1 MHTCSSRRETQPHSM
16 PNSQSAAASHQH
28 SSLSVRYAGHTHAQ
42 EIGRFVCRLR
52 PIANDNTDTN
62 WRARHG
68 DEVAMQKTQSC
79 KQDQDNQGNGRG
91 APAQA
96 NDLGRGRPRETG
108 GWGNAAS
115 CPKPVGMPARVRSS
129 RGRRAA
135 APPCRRART
144 QQTERAR
151 GRRDRRAAARLAA
164 GLRGSGEVGDARLAA
179 HILGGAPVVLGLEL
193 RVLVKRGAE

>member
-135 APPCRRART
+135 
-144 QQTERAR
+144 
-151 GRRDRRAAARLAA
+151 

-193 RVLVKRGAE
+193 RVFVKRGAE